1 MQNVPHRHFQVQER
15 QKQEQRQQEQQV
27 QQLHGAHR
35 AELTGLAQILL
46 ATLSHQNAER
56 SAAEAR
62 LLMAVKEV
70 GFSRLL
76 LLLSLEV
83 TAPLHVRQLAAV
95 SLKRLVQKHW
105 HQVVG
110 EADKA
115 FVRDFIL
122 LGLSDVSGKM
132 RTAFGMG
139 ISAIAK
145 NDWPEMWPSLMPS
158 LLALT
163 TGSQGPQGVS
173 GAVRCLSLFV
183 DYFDEVTLPQFAP
196 QLFPELLRIMSQ
208 STDATCKSFY
218 YYSSAIRLRAAT
230 ALKES
235 LFLMGHTMAINADL
249 SRLLVSFLPSWME
262 AFKRVLSHGIN
273 GDVSQQPLP
282 EQFVLDP
289 LECGIKAETI
299 RMLTLLWSF
308 AGNRLLRPSLTPF
321 LPSMLSLVWALLSA
335 TTGPYQ
341 HFLVFAP
348 THVGAS
354 LSAAAA
360 TAARTAD
367 DPTAISSDAVGVQ
380 SMLGE
385 ALAFFQTAYEM
396 PHSVAQRG
404 GKVGHGQRQ
413 EEVEGT
419 PPNDILSLQR
429 LLLPA
434 LFPVILQLLQL
445 SATAAEDFEVD
456 PDSFVIA
463 EEDDYAAANIRAGGT
478 MLVEVNK
485 EITHGVQHGLIKCA
499 WCGWGGQE

>member
-1 MQNVPHRHFQVQER
+1 MQNVPHRHFQLQER
-15 QKQEQRQQEQQV
+15 QKQEQQQQTQQV
-27 QQLHGAHR
+27 QQLHCAHR

-62 LLMAVKEV
+62 LSMAVKQV

-83 TAPLHVRQLAAV
+83 SAPLHVRQMAAV

-218 YYSSAIRLRAAT
+218 YSSAIRLRAAT

-235 LFLMGHTMAINADL
+235 LFLMGHTMAINTDL
-249 SRLLVSFLPSWME
+249 SRLLVSFLPSWMK
-262 AFKRVLSHGIN
+262 AFTRVLSHGVN
-273 GDVSQQPLP
+273 GASQQPLL
-282 EQFVLDP
+282 EQFILDP
-289 LECGIKAETI
+289 LECGIKSETI

-308 AGNRLLRPSLTPF
+308 AGNRLLRPSLAPF
-321 LPSMLSLVWALLSA
+321 LPSMLSLVWTLLSA
-335 TTGPYQ
+335 TSGPFQ
-341 HFLVFAP
+341 HLLVFAP
-348 THVGAS
+348 THVGVS

-385 ALAFFQTAYEM
+385 ALAFLQTAYEM

-404 GKVGHGQRQ
+404 GKAGRGKRQ
-413 EEVEGT
+413 EEAEGAQ
-419 PPNDILSLQR
+419 PNDIISLQR

-478 MLVEVNK
+478 MLVEVSK
-485 EITHGVQHGLIKCA
+485 EMTQGVHHEHELSTVRGV
-499 WCGWGGQE
+499 GGEDE